1 MKKEFLY
8 LSLWLIGAL
17 SWIAG
22 GAYLFGYLTVGPLEL
37 ASALVRFLLGSESA
51 LDECSAASG
60 LASGVCLIT
69 WLGGR
74 FLGAVLWV
82 LLLSL
87 PMPFI
92 RRSIKI
98 IELGSEEAYAEYC
111 REQNTP
117 EPLGELV
124 GISNSKGGFL
134 STSEATIET
143 TRGFYRVAGLVGGF
157 ERGAPV
163 YRLHKRLLIG
173 DGYTRKEFLV
183 LE

>member
-1 MKKEFLY
+1 MRKEFLQV
-8 LSLWLIGAL
+8 LLWLIGAL
-17 SWIAG
+17 SWIVG
-22 GAYLFGYLTVGPLEL
+22 GAYLLGYLTVGPLEL
-37 ASALVRFLLGSESA
+37 ASALVRFLLGSEPA
-51 LDECSAASG
+51 PGECSAANG
-60 LASGVCLIT
+60 LASGVCMIT

-74 FLGAVLWV
+74 FFGAALWM

-98 IELGSEEAYAEYC
+98 SELGSEEAYAEYC

-124 GISNSKGGFL
+124 GINNSKGGFL

-157 ERGAPV
+157 ERGTPV
-163 YRLHKRLLIG
+163 YRLRKLLLIG
-173 DGYTRKEFLV
+173 DGYARKEFLV